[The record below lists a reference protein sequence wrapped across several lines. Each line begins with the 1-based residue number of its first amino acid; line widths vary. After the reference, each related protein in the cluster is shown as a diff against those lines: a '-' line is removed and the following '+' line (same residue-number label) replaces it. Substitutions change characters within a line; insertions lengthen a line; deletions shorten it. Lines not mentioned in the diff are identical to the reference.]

1 MLRKRCVIYPKD
13 VQLITGK
20 SERYGQELLTKIR
33 EHYNKQPHQFITVE
47 EFCAFSGIP
56 LREIENYL

>member
-20 SERYGQELLTKIR
+20 SVRYGQELLTKIK
-33 EHYNKQPHQFITVE
+33 EYYKKEPHQFITVQ

-56 LREIENYL
+56 LDEVEPYL

>member
-1 MLRKRCVIYPKD
+1 MYRKRCVIYPKD

-20 SERYGQELLTKIR
+20 SERYGQDLLTKIR
-33 EHYNKQPHQFITVE
+33 EVYKKQPHQFITVQ

-56 LREIENYL
+56 FDEVEPFL